1 MKKLGIIA
9 GKGQLPL
16 LLIEACQQQRR
27 PFFVL
32 RLDGYAAP
40 LPANVPHATVRLGA
54 MGKALNLLRKNQVKQ
69 IVMIGAVRRPSI
81 WEVRPDWRALCF
93 LWKVGMRAGDDG
105 LLKSIIKQIETEGF
119 EVIGADQILTQHL
132 AYKGVYGKV
141 QPSKQAWQDVKKG
154 FAVAKTLGKADVGQA
169 VIVAG
174 GLVLGVEA
182 IEGTD
187 ALIRRCQELHRRGP
201 KGVLVKVKKPQQE
214 RRADLPTIG
223 VDTVKQA
230 ARCGL
235 QGIAIEEGAAFVVR
249 PQEVI
254 KQADKLGVFVVG
266 VNEQCLKNK

>member
-16 LLIEACQQQRR
+16 LLIDACRQQKR
-27 PFFVL
+27 PFFVI
-32 RLDGYAAP
+32 RLDGYAEP
-40 LPANVPHATVRLGA
+40 LSDDVPHATLRLGA
-54 MGKALNLLRKNQVKQ
+54 VGKAFDLLRKNKVKQ
-69 IVMIGAVRRPSI
+69 VVMIGAVRRPNVL
-81 WEVRPDWRALCF
+81 ELRPDLYALRF
-93 LWKVGMRAGDDG
+93 LCKVGMHAGDDG
-105 LLKSIIKQIETEGF
+105 LLKSIIRQIEAEGF

-132 AYKGVYGKV
+132 AYEGIYGKTK
-141 QPSKQAWQDVKKG
+141 PSARAWRDIKKG
-154 FAVAKTLGKADVGQA
+154 FEVAKTLGLADVGQA
-169 VIVAG
+169 VIVAD

-187 ALIRRCQELHRRGP
+187 ALIQRCQSLHRRGT

-223 VDTVKQA
+223 VDTVIQA

-235 QGIAIEEGAAFVVR
+235 QGIAVEEGAAFVVR

-254 KQADKLGVFVVG
+254 KQADKLGLFVVG
-266 VNEQCLKNK
+266 VNEECLKNK